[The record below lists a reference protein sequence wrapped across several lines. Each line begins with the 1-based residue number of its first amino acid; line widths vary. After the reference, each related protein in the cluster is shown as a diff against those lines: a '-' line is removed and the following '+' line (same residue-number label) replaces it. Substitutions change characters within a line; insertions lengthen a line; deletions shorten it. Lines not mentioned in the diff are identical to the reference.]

1 MSRLLLEDRAQVL
14 VVAGFV
20 GAAVII
26 AAYFANQNGWL
37 RSSDWRFPAANL
49 LGAALIFASLFAQWN
64 FPSAVIEGFWIA
76 ISIYGLVRSRHA

>member
-1 MSRLLLEDRAQVL
+1 VGRLLPEGRVQVL

-20 GAAVII
+20 GAALII
-26 AAYFANQNGWL
+26 AAYFANQSGWL

-49 LGAALIFASLFAQWN
+49 LGAILILASLFVQWN

-76 ISIYGLVRSRHA
+76 ISIYGLMRSRNA